1 MIEQKLTDLIQIK
14 KEAIW
19 IKSSQEK
26 EIVPTVI
33 NILSNNNISNIYTWS
48 VLKTVEKIKINNIT
62 GSYVKE
68 SIEEPINSPLAFLNF
83 YNNIQIKSE
92 PCAFIFRDYDDCMEL
107 NHMYKR
113 MIKEITEQKN
123 YSYVP
128 MIFISSKFEV
138 PVDLIDTFSLI
149 EQTPPSESE
158 IELLLTHYEC
168 NRDKTIE
175 NKQQVIKYLRGFY
188 FREIIELLDLSFY
201 KYNKVDISMLKN
213 KKIELVNKTNLLS
226 YEIPTVTMK
235 DIGGNKRFKKW
246 YEEIKYCFNKDIDK
260 YGVDAPK
267 GYLALGIPGSS
278 KTLGAKAIAN
288 DLQVPF
294 LELDMSKILSSRVGE
309 SEQRVSRA
317 IELIE
322 ACAPCVLLIDEVE
335 KCLGGKQIN
344 RRITVI
350 NK

>member
-1 MIEQKLTDLIQIK
+1 MIEQKLTELIQIK

-19 IKSSQEK
+19 IKSNQEK
-26 EIVPTVI
+26 EIVPTII
-33 NILSNNNISNIYTWS
+33 NILSSNGIDNIYTWS
-48 VLKTVEKIKINNIT
+48 VLKTVEKVKVNNIT
-62 GSYVKE
+62 GFFTKE

-83 YNNIQIKSE
+83 YNLIQRKPE

-123 YSYVP
+123 NSYIP
-128 MIFISSKFEV
+128 IIFISSKFEV
-138 PVDLIDTFSLI
+138 PVDLVDTFSLI
-149 EQTPPSESE
+149 EQTPPNESE
-158 IELLLTHYEC
+158 IELLLDNYES
-168 NRDKTIE
+168 NRNKTID
-175 NKQQVIKYLRGFY
+175 NKQQAIKHLRGFY

-201 KYNKVDISMLKN
+201 KYNKVELSMLKD
-213 KKIELVNKTNLLS
+213 KKVELVNKTNLLS

-246 YEEIKYCFNKDIDK
+246 YDEIKYCFDTDIDK

-278 KTLGAKAIAN
+278 KTMGAKAIAN

-335 KCLGGKQIN
+335 KCLGGIYMPF
-344 RRITVI
+344 
-350 NK
+350 